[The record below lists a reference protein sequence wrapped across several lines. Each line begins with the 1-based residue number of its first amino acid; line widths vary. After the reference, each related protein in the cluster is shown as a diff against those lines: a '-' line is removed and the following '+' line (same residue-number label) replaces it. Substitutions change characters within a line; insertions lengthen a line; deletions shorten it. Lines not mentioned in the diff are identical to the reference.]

1 MISNLL
7 TEKGLKLATLENL
20 KNLHIVNLNVSN
32 NKIGDLGVKSLSIGL
47 IGQAS
52 IEKLKLSLDGVDV
65 SEKGCHYLGRLI
77 SQLPHLTE
85 LDLNIRYNNIMLKGV
100 QCICTGLLSTKKL
113 KKLKLV
119 F

>member
-1 MISNLL
+1 M
-7 TEKGLKLATLENL
+7 
-20 KNLHIVNLNVSN
+20 
-32 NKIGDLGVKSLSIGL
+32 KSLSIGL
-47 IGQAS
+47 IGQAL